1 MTVPPDQG
9 LEIVIDAR
17 DVCKSYKLFRS
28 RSERVLDALGGGRW
42 FYRENPPPTYD
53 ALKDLNLR
61 IAGGERVGV
70 VGRNGAGKSTVL
82 KLIGGV
88 IAPTSGFLQIS
99 GNAQILMQIGLGF
112 HPDFTGRENIRA
124 SLLYSGLTPAQRP
137 DAEAEIIEFV
147 DLARFLDQ
155 PLRTYSMGMRSRLQ
169 FACATI
175 VRPEVLIIDEVLAV
189 GDSHFIGKCQE
200 RIQQLAVDG
209 CTLLLASHS
218 IPQIL
223 QFCERAIWI
232 DDGRLRLDGDAATVT
247 AAYQD
252 FMKSLESG

>member
-1 MTVPPDQG
+1 
-9 LEIVIDAR
+9 
-17 DVCKSYKLFRS
+17 
-28 RSERVLDALGGGRW
+28 
-42 FYRENPPPTYD
+42 
-53 ALKDLNLR
+53 
-61 IAGGERVGV
+61 
-70 VGRNGAGKSTVL
+70 
-82 KLIGGV
+82 
-88 IAPTSGFLQIS
+88 
-99 GNAQILMQIGLGF
+99 
-112 HPDFTGRENIRA
+112 
-124 SLLYSGLTPAQRP
+124 
-137 DAEAEIIEFV
+137 
-147 DLARFLDQ
+147 
-155 PLRTYSMGMRSRLQ
+155 MGMRSRLQ